1 MVNTNSIKELVIYE
15 LKACGPMDFDELA
28 ANVEI
33 EYTGD
38 QEIIPTLGV
47 AISDLV
53 KELRIEQYDD
63 MEGVW
68 TWTTPRDQFIQ
79 RAVPSE

>member
-1 MVNTNSIKELVIYE
+1 MVNTNSIKEIVVYE

-38 QEIIPTLGV
+38 QEIIPTLGG

-53 KELRIEQYDD
+53 TELRIEQYDD
-63 MEGVW
+63 MEGVG

>member
-15 LKACGPMDFDELA
+15 LKACGPMDADELA
-28 ANVEI
+28 ACVEVN
-33 EYTGD
+33 YTGD
-38 QEIIPTLGV
+38 QEIVATLGV
-47 AISDLV
+47 ALSDLV